1 MEKMHI
7 VNGMR
12 RLMRQATA
20 VRGHAMT
27 MTVMM
32 EIGKSIGCIAS
43 ITHLSTTAQ
52 TCSGRLIKRKQ

>member
-7 VNGMR
+7 ENGMR

-27 MTVMM
+27 MTV
-32 EIGKSIGCIAS
+32 IGKSGGYIAS

-52 TCSGRLIKRKQ
+52 TCSGRWRSIKERTH